1 MQSPGFLQRKL
12 AAFGWEDTFC
22 QSGHGWWGW
31 GWGWE
36 LVNITACCPF
46 LSNFF
51 RCTPVIQKVTPRSN
65 LADYPSDQR
74 SFVSNSF
81 WVRAAPIWIRNYL
94 FRNLYSIYRREYR
107 GGATQEPWDNFW
119 TKVGGR
125 SISRSTGWYS
135 VFRLW
140 PHFAQK
146 INFGERAFHITQVA
160 APKIF
165 GSAHSLSLGLRIYMN
180 ILQQ

>member
-22 QSGHGWWGW
+22 QSGHGWWR
-31 GWGWE
+31 WGWE
-36 LVNITACCPF
+36 LVNITACCPL

-81 WVRAAPIWIRNYL
+81 WVRAAPIRIRNYL

-107 GGATQEPWDNFW
+107 LQRRRYTGALRQFLDQSWGEQHQQINRLVLCFQALTAFCTQNKLRWKGLPY
-119 TKVGGR
+119 
-125 SISRSTGWYS
+125 YS
-135 VFRLW
+135 SGC
-140 PHFAQK
+140 P
-146 INFGERAFHITQVA
+146 
-160 APKIF
+160 
-165 GSAHSLSLGLRIYMN
+165 
-180 ILQQ
+180 